1 MSGKF
6 RPARKVERLENCLED
21 RPGEIEVAVKMR
33 PRYARTKR
41 PRGALL
47 QLGPAFGLKLCRI
60 GGRLRPTSEIPP
72 FFKFDA
78 NSDPVN
84 PGG

>member
-1 MSGKF
+1 M
-6 RPARKVERLENCLED
+6 VERLENCLED

-47 QLGPAFGLKLCRI
+47 QLGPALDLKLCRI
-60 GGRLRPTSEIPP
+60 GGSFGDSEIPP
-72 FFKFDA
+72 FFKFGA
-78 NSDPVN
+78 NSDPLIRTDDKVWWVV
-84 PGG
+84 